1 MVHIRELLSKLS
13 STGVDY
19 VIVGGAAA
27 SLHGSTLYTD
37 DLDVCCPMT
46 EDNMARL
53 IDALDPLNPVL
64 RDPRKIPL
72 PRKPSLLAQCRTLL
86 LVTDLGK
93 FDVLKEITGIGDY
106 DSVRARTITMD
117 IEGRPTRVLDIDA
130 LIIAKRAAGRT
141 KDMLGVMHL
150 EAVKAR
156 RAKDLK

>member
-1 MVHIRELLSKLS
+1 MVQIRELLSKLS
-13 STGVDY
+13 SAGVDY
-19 VIVGGAAA
+19 VIVGGTAA

-53 IDALDPLNPVL
+53 VDALDPLNPAL

-72 PRKPSLLAQCRTLL
+72 PRKPSLLAQCRTLR

-93 FDVLKEITGIGDY
+93 FDVLKEITGVGDY
-106 DSVRARTITMD
+106 DAVSAHAVTMD
-117 IEGRPTRVLDIDA
+117 VDGRPTRVLDIDA

-141 KDMLGVMHL
+141 KDKLGVMHL

-156 RAKDLK
+156 AKKDKE